1 MAFFFPRFFAWL
13 LEIFA
18 QYVLQLDL
26 KLDTLGLFGANG
38 IEIKFNNGLKI
49 VSGNCKLHEFSSL
62 YVGLWCERLRVW
74 SSAKGPFFKGSG
86 NLQWQAVKAVLF
98 SWRWGFLPKWNYLPK
113 KQNESV
119 RVPELS
125 SLTFILYFK
134 IWLTDCELPGL
145 LTNRSLFSRLNVVWA
160 SWKPNHWKGFDLV
173 LLW

>member
-1 MAFFFPRFFAWL
+1 M
-13 LEIFA
+13 
-18 QYVLQLDL
+18 
-26 KLDTLGLFGANG
+26 
-38 IEIKFNNGLKI
+38 KI

-74 SSAKGPFFKGSG
+74 SSARGPFFKGSG

-125 SLTFILYFK
+125 SLTFIFFLIFSNLHFLSSLTFIFYFK
-134 IWLTDCELPGL
+134 IRLTDCELPGL
-145 LTNRSLFSRLNVVWA
+145 WTNWSLFSRLNVMWA